1 MHTRVLMVLESVF
14 PTPGGGGAESQV
26 RTLGLHLPGRG
37 VGVSVVVPM
46 VRNGPQ
52 VERDQVDGIEVRRI
66 AYPKW
71 PLLGAAIMLCKLAWM
86 LFRRRNEYSF
96 IHAHI
101 AGNMAAVCCMMGRLL
116 RKPVLIKLTGMT
128 EMMGGILDPEP
139 GFDVQLKKR
148 VIRWAT
154 YYQATSSQI
163 ARMLV
168 DRGFE
173 ARRVKLIPNAVDT
186 ERFSVLRR
194 DTETRRDLCGER
206 RLVGVFVGRL
216 EAEKDL
222 DLMLRGWASAFR
234 QRSDVALVLVGAGSL
249 KLHLEGLAGEL
260 GIAEQIVF
268 AGASKM
274 VERYL
279 AIADVGL
286 LTSRAEGLSNTL
298 LEYMA
303 SALPVIGS
311 RVSGTE
317 DFVVDGKTGWLF
329 SAGDL
334 EQFSHC
340 LRTAASLEGDSL
352 AALGRNAREMV
363 VGEASIS
370 AVVTRLVEIYSLSPA
385 V

>member
-1 MHTRVLMVLESVF
+1 
-14 PTPGGGGAESQV
+14 
-26 RTLGLHLPGRG
+26 
-37 VGVSVVVPM
+37 
-46 VRNGPQ
+46 
-52 VERDQVDGIEVRRI
+52 
-66 AYPKW
+66 
-71 PLLGAAIMLCKLAWM
+71 
-86 LFRRRNEYSF
+86 
-96 IHAHI
+96 
-101 AGNMAAVCCMMGRLL
+101 
-116 RKPVLIKLTGMT
+116 
-128 EMMGGILDPEP
+128 
-139 GFDVQLKKR
+139 
-148 VIRWAT
+148 
-154 YYQATSSQI
+154 
-163 ARMLV
+163 
-168 DRGFE
+168 
-173 ARRVKLIPNAVDT
+173 
-186 ERFSVLRR
+186 VLRR